1 MSRLVLWMNM
11 SCGPTLA
18 VHNGMRHERGNF
30 MSILWHRLHPHAL
43 GRAWLLL
50 AAVLLALALTACG
63 TPPQTPPAASAPVA
77 AAAPPDAKV
86 ATPWAYL
93 GRRDYETQNPG
104 LGYSERFQ
112 SGLGWIDVYVYD
124 MRRSDWLTGTAD
136 TGFAAHFD
144 TTVNEVRHF
153 ARQGVYAQL
162 QVGETRD
169 LKLAGQDFR
178 MVSFQYQRDGKS
190 MASVTYLTASRGRL
204 VKYRM
209 SLFAPLQVP
218 IEVSAREFI
227 ETDFARRIG
236 SRLA

>member
-1 MSRLVLWMNM
+1 MN
-11 SCGPTLA
+11 
-18 VHNGMRHERGNF
+18 V
-30 MSILWHRLHPHAL
+30 LWHRLQSQAL
-43 GRAWLLL
+43 GPSWLRLG
-50 AAVLLALALTACG
+50 AFLLALALAACG

-77 AAAPPDAKV
+77 AAAPPAAKA
-86 ATPWAYL
+86 ATNWAFQ
-93 GRRDYETQNPG
+93 GRRSYETQNPG

-112 SGLGWIDVYVYD
+112 SELGWIDVYVYD
-124 MRRSDWLTGTAD
+124 MRRSDWLAGTAD
-136 TGFAAHFD
+136 AGFAAHFD

-178 MVSFQYQRDGKS
+178 MVSFQYQRDGKA
-190 MASVTYLTASRGRL
+190 MASVTYLTAARGRL

-209 SLFAPLQVP
+209 SLFTPLPVP
-218 IEVSAREFI
+218 IEDSAREFI
-227 ETDFARRIG
+227 EKDFARRIG